1 MIKIDIIIGCPV
13 PVKRTRYKRMSQHT
27 TNIRA
32 FAAAASSSTD
42 EVVRAYCGMVAIEL
56 VLKQA
61 TGLTDHNI
69 PSALNVFAHRFAV
82 DKQRGCKVRLNA
94 LSVQLSN
101 ALKAISVQGKDG
113 VARFAPAES
122 YPYIRYTRHATDG
135 WPAPSTAHEQV
146 KKLADLVGSTRSYL
160 ATKFQKSL

>member
-1 MIKIDIIIGCPV
+1 
-13 PVKRTRYKRMSQHT
+13 MSEHT

-32 FAAAASSSTD
+32 FVTAAASSAD
-42 EVVRAYCGMVAIEL
+42 QMIKAYCGMVAIEL

-61 TGLTDHNI
+61 TGLTDHNV
-69 PSALNVFAHRFAV
+69 PSALNVFAHRHAV
-82 DKQRGCKVRLNA
+82 GNLRGCKVRLTA

-113 VARFAPAES
+113 AARFAPAES

-135 WPAPSTAHEQV
+135 WPAPSTTDEQV
-146 KKLADLVGSTRSYL
+146 KALAILVSSTQSYL

>member
-1 MIKIDIIIGCPV
+1 
-13 PVKRTRYKRMSQHT
+13 MSQHT

-32 FAAAASSSTD
+32 FAAAASSTD
-42 EVVRAYCGMVAIEL
+42 HVVRAYCGLVAIEL

-61 TGLTDHNI
+61 TGLTDHNV
-69 PSALNVFAHRFAV
+69 PSALNVFAHRFAI
-82 DKQRGCKVRLNA
+82 DNLRGCKVRLTA

-113 VARFAPAES
+113 VARFAPAEC

-135 WPAPSTAHEQV
+135 WSAPVTTQEQA
-146 KKLADLVGSTRSYL
+146 KMLADAVGSTRSYL

>member
-1 MIKIDIIIGCPV
+1 
-13 PVKRTRYKRMSQHT
+13 MSQHT

-32 FAAAASSSTD
+32 FVVAATSSAD
-42 EVVRAYCGMVAIEL
+42 EIVKAYCGMVAIEL

-69 PSALNVFAHRFAV
+69 PGALNVFAHQFAV
-82 DKQRGCKVRLNA
+82 GNQRGCKVRLNA

-122 YPYIRYTRHATDG
+122 YPYIRYTRHVTDG
-135 WPAPSTAHEQV
+135 WSAPATTLEQV
-146 KKLADLVGSTRSYL
+146 KTLSNLVGSTRSYL

>member
-1 MIKIDIIIGCPV
+1 
-13 PVKRTRYKRMSQHT
+13 MSQHT

-32 FAAAASSSTD
+32 FVAAATTSTD
-42 EVVRAYCGMVAIEL
+42 EMIRAYCGMVAIEL

-61 TGLTDHNI
+61 TGLTDHNL
-69 PSALNVFAHRFAV
+69 PGALNVFAHRFAV
-82 DKQRGCKVRLNA
+82 GNQRGCKLRLTA
-94 LSVQLSN
+94 LSAQLSN

-122 YPYIRYTRHATDG
+122 YPYIRYTRHAADG
-135 WPAPSTAHEQV
+135 WPAPSTTQEQV
-146 KKLADLVGSTRSYL
+146 KTLADLVSSTRSYL